1 MAPNAPSSAN
11 GSASPIPRPALW
23 ATAGLS
29 AAAVVALGLAVVLA
43 DLETASWVASLIG
56 AVLSAAALVWS
67 VASLTTS
74 TPRRRI
80 QIYGGRAS
88 AGRDIVAPGANP
100 SSSANGAADVDAD
113 VDVRSGSDG
122 IAAGRD
128 IIGVNLDRHQ

>member
-1 MAPNAPSSAN
+1 MDPNTPSPA
-11 GSASPIPRPALW
+11 AVPPRPVLW

-29 AAAVVALGLAVVLA
+29 ASAVVALGLAVVLA
-43 DLETASWVASLIG
+43 NLEMASWVASLIG

-67 VASLTTS
+67 VASLTPS
-74 TPRRRI
+74 TPQRRRI

-88 AGRDIVAPGANP
+88 AVGDIVAPGAA
-100 SSSANGAADVDAD
+100 SSSLSNGAADVDAD
-113 VDVRSGSDG
+113 VDVRSGPDG